1 MGVKISD
8 TLKKVLENEQLVRVI
23 ISNGKEGKVHGSRI
37 HKLSVLDNGSILYFE
52 YLESS
57 LTNKN
62 LIYSLWFDKEIE
74 IFAEDEA
81 SHSFIVRGIPKKALI
96 EGALFEAEYRKV
108 QEKFN
113 GQVDLSAIW
122 EIEVIGVMNT
132 DLLELSR
139 KEQEAYPMIQHLDR
153 IAVRNAYEPA

>member
-1 MGVKISD
+1 MGIKISD

-23 ISNGKEGKVHGSRI
+23 ISNGKEGKTHGSRI
-37 HKLSVLDNGSILYFE
+37 HKMSVLDNGNILYFE

-81 SHSFIVRGIPKKALI
+81 FHDYSIKGIPKKAII
-96 EGALFEAEYRKV
+96 EGEFFEAEYRKV
-108 QEKFN
+108 QEKFD
-113 GQVDLSAIW
+113 GQIDLSTIW
-122 EIEVIGVMNT
+122 EIEVTSVENT
-132 DLLELSR
+132 DLLELSK
-139 KEQEAYPMIQHLDR
+139 KEQETYPMIQHLDR
-153 IAVRNAYEPA
+153 IAKD